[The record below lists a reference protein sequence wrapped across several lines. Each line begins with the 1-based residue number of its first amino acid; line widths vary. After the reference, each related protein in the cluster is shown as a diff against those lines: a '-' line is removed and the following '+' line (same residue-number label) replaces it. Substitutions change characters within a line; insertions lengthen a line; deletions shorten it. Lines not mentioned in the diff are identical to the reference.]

1 MLKPFSLYPF
11 WYNSNGFYYNFTD
24 IHLHPKLKGSRTIV
38 LELYIKL
45 TDCCIGFKIGMDP
58 FIRYIQVIRNVANI
72 LFRLLGYSDLH
83 LSWYPVH
90 VLLLPNQV
98 STVFP
103 SHILGIL
110 LQLLSE
116 PLKHA
121 CIMFDR
127 MTRRWMWPSKLARLT
142 VMSQSQRSSW
152 KKHVSLTF
160 SSVRVAQCQS
170 VVTVC

>member
-1 MLKPFSLYPF
+1 
-11 WYNSNGFYYNFTD
+11 
-24 IHLHPKLKGSRTIV
+24 
-38 LELYIKL
+38 
-45 TDCCIGFKIGMDP
+45 MDP
-58 FIRYIQVIRNVANI
+58 FISYIQVITDVANI
-72 LFRLLGYSDLH
+72 LFRLSGYSDLH

-90 VLLLPNQV
+90 VLPNQV

-103 SHILGIL
+103 SHTLGLL

-127 MTRRWMWPSKLARLT
+127 MTRRWMWPSRPARLT

-160 SSVRVAQCQS
+160 
-170 VVTVC
+170 